1 MCRLNRDR
9 REGPALNDDATLKIQ
24 QTMTSLM
31 LWPASGNE
39 DFEAILIDLFDRRV
53 MAEHKLTSKRAA
65 VLGRG
70 VTQ

>member
-1 MCRLNRDR
+1 LNTDR

-24 QTMTSLM
+24 QTTTSLM
-31 LWPASGNE
+31 LWPASGDK
-39 DFEAILIDLFDRRV
+39 DFEAILIDLFDRCV
-53 MAEHKLTSKRAA
+53 MAEHKLTSKRSA